1 MPISRRYAH
10 VRVALCLILAGLVPQ
25 SGRAGQQA
33 TADLSGTWSI
43 DTYLSDHAEQIT
55 RAIEFDSGEFR
66 YETDIN
72 RPARGGTGTPAHSD
86 PARRGPGRQSRG
98 GAIDHLSETDRK
110 VLAELIRPVRFP
122 PLTLKISQ
130 SDQTLTIVGDRDPY
144 EMRTDGKDEKYA
156 LETGSVKRTAQWTG
170 PHLRVAYEVGHAG
183 MLTYDYSIVP
193 TGQLLIRINFERIRD
208 EPGPFDVK
216 IVYNRRKES

>member
-1 MPISRRYAH
+1 
-10 VRVALCLILAGLVPQ
+10 
-25 SGRAGQQA
+25 
-33 TADLSGTWSI
+33 
-43 DTYLSDHAEQIT
+43 
-55 RAIEFDSGEFR
+55 
-66 YETDIN
+66 
-72 RPARGGTGTPAHSD
+72 
-86 PARRGPGRQSRG
+86 
-98 GAIDHLSETDRK
+98 
-110 VLAELIRPVRFP
+110 LIRPVRFP

-130 SDQTLTIVGDRDPY
+130 SDQTLTIVGDREPY

-183 MLTYDYSIVP
+183 MLTMTTQSFT

-208 EPGPFDVK
+208 EPGPFDIK